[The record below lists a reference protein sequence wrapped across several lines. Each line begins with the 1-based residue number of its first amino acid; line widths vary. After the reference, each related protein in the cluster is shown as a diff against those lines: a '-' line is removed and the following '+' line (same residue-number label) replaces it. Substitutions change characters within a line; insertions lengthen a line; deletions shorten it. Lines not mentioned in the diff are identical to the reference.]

1 MGAGY
6 PWSKRRH
13 VLYHRCKKYQRILAA
28 AGIPSTYKE
37 WTLVGDGWSLYYKTI
52 WASNGESASLVRV
65 VGTQAD
71 HIRKVLDIRE
81 L

>member
-1 MGAGY
+1 MSAGY

-13 VLYHRCKKYQRILAA
+13 MLYRKCKDFQRRLEV
-28 AGIPSTYKE
+28 AGIPSTYKG
-37 WTLVGDGWSLYYKTI
+37 WTLAGDGWSLYYKTI

-71 HIRKVLDIRE
+71 RIRKVLDIRE